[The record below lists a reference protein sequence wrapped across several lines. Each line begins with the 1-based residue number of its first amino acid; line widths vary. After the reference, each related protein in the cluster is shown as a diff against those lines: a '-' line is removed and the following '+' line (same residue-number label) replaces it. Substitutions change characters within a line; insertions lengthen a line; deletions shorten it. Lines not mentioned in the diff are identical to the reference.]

1 MIKDHSE
8 NQQKAVFGV
17 DFGEGSIL
25 HRHLMGSFCLFVCLF
40 VVVGFFV
47 CVFKVVLKREVSLA
61 RSSFMLTYDG
71 LF

>member
-1 MIKDHSE
+1 MKDHSQ
-8 NQQKAVFGV
+8 NQQKAVLGV

-25 HRHLMGSFCLFVCLF
+25 HRHLMGCFCLFVCLF
-40 VVVGFFV
+40 VVFFCV
-47 CVFKVVLKREVSLA
+47 CVFKVVLKSEVSLA